1 MRRFT
6 VHFAG
11 SVFVGATV
19 CFVIIVVCAWTGGPE
34 WLALA
39 VGGVLGFISI
49 IWAERLGG
57 GDS

>member
-1 MRRFT
+1 